1 MIVKADIPAYGG
13 FLIGRHKG
21 KVVLIKGAAIPGETV
36 EVTIEEEKKDYYSTS
51 VARIIEPSPYRIKP
65 ACNVFGSCGG
75 CHLQFIAHEKQVQV
89 KQEILRDCLKR
100 LANIDV
106 DVSMPVHC
114 GNPWNYRYR
123 GQFKVSGD
131 NIGFYR
137 ERTREI
143 IEIDYCPLMVEEINR
158 HIKYAGI
165 LVREF
170 NVTDIHISS
179 GDCTVVFVKMPVQS
193 HSRTDIEKLA
203 SLFLKSGISGI
214 CIEAEE
220 NRVFT
225 YGKPYITLDL
235 ESIQYT
241 VSPMSFFQ
249 CNWRLNQVVVSF
261 IKDSLMPL
269 GGTKIL
275 DLYAGAGNCS
285 LPLAVDAEVC
295 AVEENLSAI
304 EDGTRNIELNDIK
317 NCTFIHSSAEDFLME
332 ETFHVVILNPPRPG
346 LTNRVVHHIL
356 TAMPEKIVYLS
367 CNPATFARD
376 IKKLI
381 KRYDIES
388 IQLVD
393 FFPQTFHIETLAFLR
408 IKKLTNK
415 KNAL

>member
-13 FLIGRHKG
+13 FLIGRHEG
-21 KVVLIKGAAIPGETV
+21 KVVLIKGTAIPGETV
-36 EVTIEEEKKDYYSTS
+36 EVTIEEEKTDYYSTS
-51 VARIIEPSPYRIKP
+51 VTRIIEPSPYRIKP
-65 ACNVFGSCGG
+65 ACNVFGTCGG
-75 CHLQFIAHEKQVQV
+75 CHLQFIAHEKQVQL

-114 GNPWNYRYR
+114 GYPWKYRYR
-123 GQFKVSGD
+123 GQFKVSEGA
-131 NIGFYR
+131 IGFYR
-137 ERTREI
+137 ERTRKI
-143 IEIDYCPLMVEEINR
+143 IEIDYCPLMVEGINR
-158 HIKYAGI
+158 YIKNAGT
-165 LVREF
+165 LLREL

-179 GDCTVVFVKMPVQS
+179 GDCTVVFVKVPPQS

-203 SLFLKSGISGI
+203 SLFLKSGISGV

-220 NRVFT
+220 DSVFT
-225 YGKPYITLDL
+225 YGKPYLTLDL
-235 ESIQYT
+235 EGIQYT

-249 CNWRLNQVVVSF
+249 CNWKLNQAVVTF

-269 GGTKIL
+269 GGNKIL

-304 EDGTRNIELNDIK
+304 EDGKRNIELNNIK
-317 NCTFIHSSAEDFLME
+317 NCTFIHSSAEDFLIKKA
-332 ETFHVVILNPPRPG
+332 FHVVILNPPRPG
-346 LTNRVVHHIL
+346 LTNRVMHQIL

-376 IKKLI
+376 IKKLV
-381 KRYDIES
+381 KRYDIET

-393 FFPQTFHIETLAFLR
+393 FFPQTFHIETLAFLS
-408 IKKLTNK
+408 IKNLTK